1 MTPKSCVWVED
12 LAPDSRGWVYPRSQ
26 CLAAPF
32 PPISW
37 PPCPRV
43 GLGLGAGQLR
53 VQAMGL
59 NSGTDA
65 AVHLC
70 HQESAVKKR
79 G

>member
-12 LAPDSRGWVYPRSQ
+12 LAPDFRGWVYPRSQ

-32 PPISW
+32 PP
-37 PPCPRV
+37 RA

-53 VQAMGL
+53 IQAMGL